1 MSYVTQKSNQP
12 LYPEI
17 IWNKPENKAHAG
29 KLLIIGGNIHGITAP
44 STAYSLASK
53 AGAGDVRV
61 VLPDSCKKYFPHGT
75 APSDI
80 LFAKSTPSGS
90 FGAESMST
98 LLEYAAWADFVVIV
112 GDISK
117 NSETAIAITEIIQKT
132 VTPLCITGDAI
143 DAMLMESHKMIQR
156 PNTVLVPTFT
166 QLQKILIHAKSSTA
180 ITATMPFKAH
190 VEALEAYGSAYE
202 AAILYG
208 HENACYAAYAGDVS
222 VTSPIKVEG
231 NWELRAAITAS
242 VWAMQQPQSLI
253 KALTTAIT
261 QI

>member
-44 STAYSLASK
+44 STAYTLASK
-53 AGAGDVRV
+53 IGAGEVRV
-61 VLPDSCKKYFPHGT
+61 VLPDSCKKYFPHGN

-90 FGAESMST
+90 FGAESMSA
-98 LLEYAAWADFVVIV
+98 LLEYAAWADFVVVV

-117 NSETAIAITEIIQKT
+117 NSETAIAISEIIQKI

-143 DAMLMESHKMIQR
+143 DAMLIESQKMVHR
-156 PNTVLVPTFT
+156 PNTVIIPTFT
-166 QLQKILIHAKSSTA
+166 QLQKILIHAKSSIA

-190 VEALEAYGSAYE
+190 IAALEQYGGEYE
-202 AAILYG
+202 AALLYSLD
-208 HENACYAAYAGDVS
+208 NACYVAYKGDVS
-222 VTSPIKVEG
+222 VTSPIKSDM
-231 NWELRAAITAS
+231 NWELSAAITAS

-253 KALTTAIT
+253 KALTTAVT